1 MAGIDKNDCGALIAL
16 RHMEQKGMIVYE
28 IKT

>member
-1 MAGIDKNDCGALIAL
+1 MAGIDKNDGGALIAL
-16 RHMEQKGMIVYE
+16 RHMEQKGMAVYE